1 MKDRLRRTLSLTL
14 SLLLFILPLCVQ
26 AEEALPSAD
35 HLNMTAVSIRNI
47 RYDDGTG
54 DQTLPIT
61 FDMTM
66 GADLPARRAMALV
79 SLNTGAEPI
88 TFMGSVEQEE
98 VRARVSGLETG
109 LVVPLQTVLDTIIQS
124 ALLLG
129 LSEGEISEE
138 TRAALD
144 DYLALLEE
152 SMLVPSEVIDGNN
165 ILDAMYPADR
175 WREEYENYPA
185 LMNAVPA
192 GEEEITLFGKVCTAK
207 KYTYSL
213 ENASD
218 EEYAAFYESYNAYY
232 HGPAGELESAYAR
245 LTELVYADY
254 TAKMEKENV
263 WKDNSGSEERE
274 SGSLSEWS
282 EAQQGGGLYTI
293 QGTIW
298 QVDEVMGMIE
308 ESTITTLDEYGK
320 STTTC
325 VISDM
330 LSDGCMRSEST
341 QTTSDS
347 YCAVT
352 VTESTLL
359 ETGETGRTVMEN
371 STVTHAAYPGED
383 YSSAVRMT
391 SRAELTGDR
400 LLVTLSEAMTGSG
413 QTEQLM
419 EASADFALGTE
430 ESTGLLNR
438 AAGPVRFSMN
448 MLGQKFS
455 VSMDLDMK
463 LSTLP
468 EGELLPMTAPAVNPF
483 EADEETLARL
493 MSDLE
498 TLLLRAFGSFIPAP
512 ETPSTVGGALLG

>member
-1 MKDRLRRTLSLTL
+1 MKDSLRRALVLTL
-14 SLLLFILPLCVQ
+14 SLLVFILPLCAR
-26 AEEALPSAD
+26 AEQPLPSAD
-35 HLNMTAVSIRNI
+35 HLNMTSVSVRNI

-54 DQTLPIT
+54 EQPLPMT

-98 VRARVSGLETG
+98 VRARISGLESG
-109 LVVPLQTVLDTIIQS
+109 LAMPLQTVLDAIIQS

-129 LSEGEISEE
+129 LSRDEISED

-144 DYLALLEE
+144 EYLALLEE
-152 SMLVPSEVIDGNN
+152 SMLVPAEVIDGRS
-165 ILDAMYPADR
+165 IIDAMYPADR

-185 LMNAVPA
+185 LMNAIPA
-192 GEEEITLFGKVCTAK
+192 GEEEITLFGKVYTAK

-218 EEYAAFYESYNAYY
+218 EEYAAFYEAYDAYY
-232 HGPAGELESAYAR
+232 HGAGSALESAYER

-254 TAKMEKENV
+254 TSKMEKENV
-263 WKDNSGSEERE
+263 WKDNSTAEENE
-274 SGSLSEWS
+274 KSSLSEWN
-282 EAQQGGGLYTI
+282 EAQQSGGLYTI

-308 ESTITTLDEYGK
+308 EYTAAVLDEYGEY
-320 STTTC
+320 TTTY
-325 VISDM
+325 VLSDM
-330 LSDGCMRSEST
+330 LADGCMRSEST
-341 QTTSDS
+341 HTETDA
-347 YCAVT
+347 YCTVT
-352 VTESTLL
+352 VTDSMTL
-359 ETGETGRTVMEN
+359 ETDESGRTVMEN
-371 STVTHAAYPGED
+371 TAITHAAYPDED
-383 YSSAVRMT
+383 YAAGSRMT
-391 SRAELTGDR
+391 SCAEMTGDR
-400 LLVTLSEAMTGSG
+400 LLVTLSETMTGSG

-430 ESTGLLNR
+430 EATGLLNR

-448 MLGQKFS
+448 MLGQKLS
-455 VSMDLDMK
+455 ASMDLDMK
-463 LSTLP
+463 LGTLP
-468 EGELLPMTAPAVNPF
+468 EGELLPMTIEAINPF

-498 TLLLRAFGSFIPAP
+498 ALLLRAFGAFIPAP
-512 ETPSTVGGALLG
+512 QTPPTVGGALLG